1 MKEQEYVDRLTAIS
15 NITIKRLLQPI
26 NPYKFNIKKLA
37 YGRTLEVGCGIGRNL
52 GYLGKPF
59 NVGID
64 VNESAINYVSALGHT
79 AFLVKDFDLLTNYD
93 SSFDH
98 LLFSHVLEHMTVDE
112 ASTLVKKYLKY
123 VKPGG
128 TVIVICPQM
137 RGYLSDPTH
146 VEFMNPIK
154 LRKLLE
160 ACQLKI
166 LSTKSFPLPK
176 WFGRLFIYNEYIVV
190 AEK

>member
-1 MKEQEYVDRLTAIS
+1 MKEQDYVDRLTAIS
-15 NITIKRLLQPI
+15 NNTVKRMLQPV
-26 NPYKFNIKKLA
+26 NPYKFNINKLA
-37 YGRTLEVGCGIGRNL
+37 HGRTLEIGCGIGRNL
-52 GYLGKPF
+52 GYLDKPF

-64 VNESAINYVSALGHT
+64 VNESAINHVTSLGHT
-79 AFLVKDFDLLTNYD
+79 AFSVKDFDAFINYD

-98 LLFSHVLEHMTVDE
+98 LLFSHVLEHMTMDE
-112 ASTLVKKYLKY
+112 SSTLVEKYLKY

-146 VEFMNPIK
+146 VEFMNPFK

-160 ACQLKI
+160 VCQLKI
-166 LSTKSFPLPK
+166 LSSKSFPLPK